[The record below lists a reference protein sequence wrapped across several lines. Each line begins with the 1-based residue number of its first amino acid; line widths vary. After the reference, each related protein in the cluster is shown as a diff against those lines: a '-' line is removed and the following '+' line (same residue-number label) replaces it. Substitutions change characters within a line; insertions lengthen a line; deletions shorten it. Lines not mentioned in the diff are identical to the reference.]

1 MRIEAKIH
9 ALSALGCA
17 QPWEALLCLPKIHVD
32 KRGAYSSV
40 CNAPLERPVLLRG
53 VVLGAEGF
61 DRDDH
66 PTRAL
71 YPAYT
76 RVMFRFDDGPT
87 STRLYRADQYE
98 WADRLG
104 DAVTIR
110 AVVGVLPNGRRMLK
124 SAAPDAVSGLVEPTY
139 TGLQGQVSGEK
150 VEAAIRD
157 ALQADGMP
165 DLAAQHIGQNIPA
178 NRVLNEAGRSARWLL
193 HALHEPRNLREADE
207 ALRLAR
213 HCCVEEVK
221 YNAQATRESRP
232 STYNI
237 DEALVAMVKA
247 QPETL
252 SDSQKSALNVIRKT
266 VNSKCPASILLNGDV
281 GSGKTLV
288 FLLACAAIAKSSG
301 RSVGVMVP
309 SELVARQ
316 IHTEA
321 EVRFPDLAPAL
332 VCAGAAAAMDGRDAQ
347 VPRLFVGT
355 QSLLSM
361 PGLDLAALVVD
372 EQHKFSVDQRARIAG
387 QHTHIIESSAT
398 PIPRTLALALF
409 DGWDYALIRH
419 GPTSKTIT
427 NHVIPEKAR
436 QQARELVQKHLRASR
451 KVIFLYPSV
460 NGKAGSSVMSR
471 GKALQEWF
479 AGKVGII
486 HGKLKPQEKIDA
498 IARFRDG
505 TTPILVASTAVEVG
519 VDVPDVGL
527 MVVSGADRFGVSQ
540 LHQLRGRLV
549 RNGGEGDFVMMTP
562 ASVSKATL
570 ERLNAV
576 AQNNNGFDL
585 AQRDLELRGFGNVL
599 GDMQTGDSTTLFK
612 LARLEPADFFAG

>member
-1 MRIEAKIH
+1 
-9 ALSALGCA
+9 
-17 QPWEALLCLPKIHVD
+17 
-32 KRGAYSSV
+32 
-40 CNAPLERPVLLRG
+40 
-53 VVLGAEGF
+53 
-61 DRDDH
+61 
-66 PTRAL
+66 
-71 YPAYT
+71 
-76 RVMFRFDDGPT
+76 
-87 STRLYRADQYE
+87 
-98 WADRLG
+98 
-104 DAVTIR
+104 
-110 AVVGVLPNGRRMLK
+110 
-124 SAAPDAVSGLVEPTY
+124 
-139 TGLQGQVSGEK
+139 
-150 VEAAIRD
+150 
-157 ALQADGMP
+157 
-165 DLAAQHIGQNIPA
+165 
-178 NRVLNEAGRSARWLL
+178 
-193 HALHEPRNLREADE
+193 
-207 ALRLAR
+207 
-213 HCCVEEVK
+213 
-221 YNAQATRESRP
+221 
-232 STYNI
+232 
-237 DEALVAMVKA
+237 
-247 QPETL
+247 
-252 SDSQKSALNVIRKT
+252 
-266 VNSKCPASILLNGDV
+266 
-281 GSGKTLV
+281 
-288 FLLACAAIAKSSG
+288 
-301 RSVGVMVP
+301 
-309 SELVARQ
+309 
-316 IHTEA
+316 
-321 EVRFPDLAPAL
+321 
-332 VCAGAAAAMDGRDAQ
+332 

-505 TTPILVASTAVEVG
+505 TTSILVASTAVEVG